1 MKHREWRC
9 ACLMLKVYIREDLLY
24 KKSELLK
31 ALDFSENN
39 ERDKA
44 SYNKLINELKRKR
57 LLKTRRKKGSRES
70 LDDDASLISED
81 DVDFDDCVGDEGDCI
96 QYLFRFVGV
105 IFHDDRIIN
114 VYPKYV
120 ESGNRLEDH
129 MRQVIN
135 VIRKHQGKLYRL
147 DVSAILEEIDR
158 GEEITEL
165 SIILFLINDYSR
177 NGLYFETEK
186 ITEYNGYGDIQWGKT
201 VENITPVMTN
211 NRPIYMDV
219 LTCKRKDNDF
229 NYFVRLH
236 KYILTE
242 ASNELEKTDL
252 TEFFSLPQIELS
264 NDEYSDFGDTEYI
277 LNVIDAE
284 MGRQFDDRKLA
295 VLHAMYLYI
304 RQKKAATIH
313 YMKSSDEGLR
323 FFGTRA
329 FHKVWEDVIDSVYV
343 SQKDLSFG
351 EIKTKYVNTL
361 DYTFNLPNGSSCL
374 VQANQ
379 NLGSIIEKPEW
390 HLKDS
395 RVSSKC
401 ATYLPSGTFVPDYL
415 KFNAARDTFYIIDAK
430 YYLPRWYVTNDGEYK
445 IEKQPGVED
454 VVKQYMYYLAYKPL
468 LENNM
473 IDIRHVENYYVMPT
487 EGEDEDSGYVKIDFL
502 AQLLPDVFNIRVKRI
517 NAEKLFDH
525 YLHDEVLDVSTMPNS

>member
-9 ACLMLKVYIREDLLY
+9 ACLMLKVYIREGLLY

-81 DVDFDDCVGDEGDCI
+81 DVDFDDYVGDEGDCI

-201 VENITPVMTN
+201 VENITPIMTN

-379 NLGSIIEKPEW
+379 NLGSMILKKEDNQPYPWVCNWHDLENIIEILQYLNKKPDDFIDYIVW
-390 HLKDS
+390 RIANHPNVL
-395 RVSSKC
+395 SSDE
-401 ATYLPSGTFVPDYL
+401 LDV
-415 KFNAARDTFYIIDAK
+415 
-430 YYLPRWYVTNDGEYK
+430 
-445 IEKQPGVED
+445 IEG
-454 VVKQYMYYLAYKPL
+454 YFI
-468 LENNM
+468 N
-473 IDIRHVENYYVMPT
+473 
-487 EGEDEDSGYVKIDFL
+487 SYVKKEKGAIYFPPNGPSLIDKIYF
-502 AQLLPDVFNIRVKRI
+502 
-517 NAEKLFDH
+517 EKHGIPYEFPREKSPVHKKKKIGRND
-525 YLHDEVLDVSTMPNS
+525 PCPCNSGKKFKKCCIGKGIYD